1 MTKVIIE
8 KSKYFKEVQNLIFF
22 ISNHFAILIG
32 FLLYYNLFFMFI
44 TLNEVKTYA
53 KRKNIYY
60 FSITSPLFL
69 NYTKKENNNNNKF
82 KT

>member
-1 MTKVIIE
+1 
-8 KSKYFKEVQNLIFF
+8 
-22 ISNHFAILIG
+22 
-32 FLLYYNLFFMFI
+32 MFI